1 MALFFTD
8 SLKISIETQ
17 LFDTEELR
25 TGIPYLSYNRNNY
38 NIYNGNSEN
47 PTGQQK

>member
-1 MALFFTD
+1 MALVSTD

-17 LFDTEELR
+17 LFVTEELR

-38 NIYNGNSEN
+38 NIYNGNSKN